1 MPPSAAVLDSRPVVH
16 LLGEDGNAF
25 SIIARCRTAWRQA
38 NKPTSEWLVIQ
49 NEMLS
54 GSYDHLLEIATTFF
68 NVE

>member
-1 MPPSAAVLDSRPVVH
+1 MPTSTVLDSRPVVT

-38 NKPTSEWLVIQ
+38 NKPASEWHAIQ
-49 NEMLS
+49 TEMLS
-54 GSYDHLLEIATTFF
+54 GSYAHLLATAAIYF

>member
-1 MPPSAAVLDSRPVVH
+1 MPIPDALNARPVVT

-38 NKPTSEWLVIQ
+38 NKPASEWLPIQ
-49 NEMLS
+49 AEMLS
-54 GSYDHLLEIATTFF
+54 GSYDHLLDTANTYF

>member
-1 MPPSAAVLDSRPVVH
+1 MPTPTSLDSRPVVT

-38 NKPTSEWLVIQ
+38 NLPASEWLLIQ
-49 NEMLS
+49 TEMLS
-54 GSYDHLLEIATTFF
+54 GSYDHLLDTAIAHF

>member
-1 MPPSAAVLDSRPVVH
+1 MPPSATALETRPVVT

-38 NKPTSEWLVIQ
+38 NKPATEWLVIQ

-54 GSYDHLLEIATTFF
+54 GSYDHLLEIATNFF

>member
-1 MPPSAAVLDSRPVVH
+1 MPTSTTALDSRPTVT

-38 NKPTSEWLVIQ
+38 NKPASEWLLIQ

-54 GSYDHLLEIATTFF
+54 GSCDHLLDSANTYF

>member
-1 MPPSAAVLDSRPVVH
+1 MPTTAALDTRPVVT

-38 NKPTSEWLVIQ
+38 NLPAPEWHAIQ
-49 NEMLS
+49 TEMLS
-54 GSYDHLLEIATTFF
+54 GSYSHLLDIANTYF

>member
-1 MPPSAAVLDSRPVVH
+1 MPTTAALDSRPAVT

-38 NKPTSEWLVIQ
+38 NLPASEWLSIQ
-49 NEMLS
+49 TEMLS
-54 GSYDHLLEIATTFF
+54 GSYDHLLDTANTYF